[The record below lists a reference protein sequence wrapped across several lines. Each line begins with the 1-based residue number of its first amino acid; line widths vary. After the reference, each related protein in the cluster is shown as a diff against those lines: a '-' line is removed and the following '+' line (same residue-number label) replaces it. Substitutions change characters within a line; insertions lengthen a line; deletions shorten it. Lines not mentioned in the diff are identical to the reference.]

1 MRIALFAG
9 VLGLTITAC
18 SSSDSG
24 TTNSGSSGGAKSSAA
39 TSGAGSGGS
48 SVSVAG
54 SSASSANA
62 GSQAGAQ
69 SSSRSSD
76 AGGSGGQGGGQ
87 TGGTALTGGAGQ
99 GGSGTAGR
107 TGGTTGGGST
117 AATGGTMNGGQT
129 GTAGQTGGGTGTAG
143 QTGGNASGGRGGTGD
158 QAGGTSSGGGQTGS
172 GGSQTGGTVAGCV
185 PTKTFG
191 TFDPAKAGPFEVTVE
206 KDVGPAA
213 GTLPDLRHD
222 TIPHFNVYRP
232 KDLGQGYCHPI
243 ITWGNG
249 TNDQPE
255 PNPPTCVTS
264 DYCGSYKL
272 LVNQLASHGFVVVA
286 SLSSQTAKGDPLP
299 QIAGVNWML
308 EENQKPSSAY
318 YHKLD
323 TSKIGASGHSQGGAA
338 TTMSGADERIIATV
352 PICGSRENITQ
363 HGPVLL
369 ICGGADTI
377 VPCSSVKKA
386 FDTMTNLPVMMAEV
400 AGVDHGS
407 WIGSIQNP
415 VMVGTTAWMRVHL
428 MNDTANRGMFY
439 GANCKW
445 CSDSK
450 VKVQSKMMD
459 Q

>member
-1 MRIALFAG
+1 
-9 VLGLTITAC
+9 
-18 SSSDSG
+18 
-24 TTNSGSSGGAKSSAA
+24 
-39 TSGAGSGGS
+39 
-48 SVSVAG
+48 
-54 SSASSANA
+54 
-62 GSQAGAQ
+62 
-69 SSSRSSD
+69 
-76 AGGSGGQGGGQ
+76 
-87 TGGTALTGGAGQ
+87 
-99 GGSGTAGR
+99 
-107 TGGTTGGGST
+107 
-117 AATGGTMNGGQT
+117 
-129 GTAGQTGGGTGTAG
+129 
-143 QTGGNASGGRGGTGD
+143 
-158 QAGGTSSGGGQTGS
+158 
-172 GGSQTGGTVAGCV
+172 VAGCV

-191 TFDPAKAGPFEVTVE
+191 TFDPAKAGPFEVLVE

-264 DYCGSYKL
+264 EYCGSYKL

-369 ICGGADTI
+369 LCGGSDTI
-377 VPCSSVKKA
+377 VPCSGVKKA
-386 FDTMTNLPVMMAEV
+386 FDTMTTLPVMIAEV

-415 VMVGTTAWMRVHL
+415 VMVGTTGWMRVHL

-439 GANCKW
+439 GPNCKW

-450 VKVQSKMMD
+450 VKVQRKMMD
-459 Q
+459 E

>member
-1 MRIALFAG
+1 
-9 VLGLTITAC
+9 
-18 SSSDSG
+18 
-24 TTNSGSSGGAKSSAA
+24 
-39 TSGAGSGGS
+39 
-48 SVSVAG
+48 
-54 SSASSANA
+54 
-62 GSQAGAQ
+62 
-69 SSSRSSD
+69 
-76 AGGSGGQGGGQ
+76 
-87 TGGTALTGGAGQ
+87 
-99 GGSGTAGR
+99 
-107 TGGTTGGGST
+107 
-117 AATGGTMNGGQT
+117 
-129 GTAGQTGGGTGTAG
+129 
-143 QTGGNASGGRGGTGD
+143 
-158 QAGGTSSGGGQTGS
+158 
-172 GGSQTGGTVAGCV
+172 V

-286 SLSSQTAKGDPLP
+286 SLSSQTAKGTPLP
-299 QIAGVNWML
+299 QIAGVDWML

-369 ICGGADTI
+369 LCGGSDNI

-386 FDTMTNLPVMMAEV
+386 FDTMTTVPVMMAEV

-415 VMVGTTAWMRVHL
+415 VMVGTTGWMRVHL

-439 GANCKW
+439 GPNCKW
-445 CSDSK
+445 CTDSK
-450 VKVQSKMMD
+450 VKVQRKMMD
-459 Q
+459 E